1 MCEWQ
6 QFIFLFFWVFLQLHA
21 AISQSEDVEC
31 LGLGQG
37 SGLVNSLKQRVVS
50 LASNSG
56 VISTVQMA
64 AQATLQSGWS
74 ILLPTAEERA
84 RALSTLLANGGN
96 VLW

>member
-1 MCEWQ
+1 M
-6 QFIFLFFWVFLQLHA
+6 
-21 AISQSEDVEC
+21 DV

-37 SGLVNSLKQRVVS
+37 SLLANSLKHRVVS

-84 RALSTLLANGGN
+84 RALSTLLSGGGEPSSYPWSATLSLIMPVYALCS
-96 VLW
+96 VLSPLYH

>member
-1 MCEWQ
+1 M
-6 QFIFLFFWVFLQLHA
+6 QLHA

-56 VISTVQMA
+56 VISTIQMA

-96 VLW
+96 VL